1 MTRLLPIPIGY
12 TASLV
17 PRPPRPA
24 FVACSMKSGGRPG
37 QTYHMMRATAEL
49 ATIDPVAIR
58 LAGQTEQKEQT
69 EFLERRQKGRGQTK
83 IERDISSGM
92 HHVINPSSSSP
103 RFSYCK

>member
-1 MTRLLPIPIGY
+1 MVGAEYVLAWSRAQLSPTRSEV
-12 TASLV
+12 SLV

-58 LAGQTEQKEQT
+58 LEQKERT
-69 EFLERRQKGRGQTK
+69 EFRERRVKGREQTQ
-83 IERDISSGM
+83 M
-92 HHVINPSSSSP
+92 
-103 RFSYCK
+103 

>member
-58 LAGQTEQKEQT
+58 LAGQTEQKGTSNSCDSRWFSCKTAAFFTEQCT
-69 EFLERRQKGRGQTK
+69 
-83 IERDISSGM
+83 
-92 HHVINPSSSSP
+92 SP
-103 RFSYCK
+103 LLFFQV